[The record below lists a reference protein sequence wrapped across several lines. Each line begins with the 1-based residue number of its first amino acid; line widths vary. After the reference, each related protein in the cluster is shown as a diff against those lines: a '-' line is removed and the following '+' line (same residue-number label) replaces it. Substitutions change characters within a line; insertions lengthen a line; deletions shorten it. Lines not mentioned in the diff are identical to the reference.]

1 METEHGLDSE
11 APANERA
18 GNRQA
23 QPKPPRHISTLPVMD
38 GERCAVKAGAFQWET
53 THPGTGS
60 FHPVTTEAAVEV
72 TKLLE
77 PSVQRVVL
85 ATL

>member
-1 METEHGLDSE
+1 MVRSD
-11 APANERA
+11 
-18 GNRQA
+18 
-23 QPKPPRHISTLPVMD
+23 KPVLFSG
-38 GERCAVKAGAFQWET
+38 GEP
-53 THPGTGS
+53 HPGTGS
-60 FHPVTTEAAVEV
+60 FHPVTTEAVVEV